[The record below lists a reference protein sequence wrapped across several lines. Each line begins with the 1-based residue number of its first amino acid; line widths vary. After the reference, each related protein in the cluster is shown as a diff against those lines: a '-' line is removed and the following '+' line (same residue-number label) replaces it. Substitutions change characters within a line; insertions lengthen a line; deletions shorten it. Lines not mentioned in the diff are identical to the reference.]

1 MDADISDILASVSRP
16 SVPQSTLDLQA
27 LTRAWVNERTS
38 PELLP
43 YPAELVDRVMDR
55 VKKQIET
62 IEDMTATMDAKSNF
76 TLVILQTELERFKFL
91 VRSFVRSRI
100 AKVHQTPLLLFS
112 LHALKKTPQKIDK
125 YPHHYRALALE
136 QQAEPT
142 VQPVLSHV
150 EQQYLQQHQ
159 SILAGHIHSAFL
171 SSFPSQLQKL
181 DDTAGGISMVDKP
194 DEDGAVFCRV
204 LRDAG
209 EAEIHSE
216 EGTSEVELK
225 RGDVWILR
233 WSAVRDAVV
242 RGDVEL
248 I

>member
-16 SVPQSTLDLQA
+16 SIPQATLDLQA

-43 YPAELVDRVMDR
+43 YPAALVDRVMDR

-91 VRSFVRSRI
+91 VRSFIRSRI
-100 AKVHQTPLLLFS
+100 AKVRPDSTACNLPAIAKQNF
-112 LHALKKTPQKIDK
+112 KIDK

-209 EAEIHSE
+209 EVDIHSE

>member
-1 MDADISDILASVSRP
+1 MDDDIQDILDSVSRP
-16 SVPQSTLDLQA
+16 SVPQRTLDLQA

-43 YPAELVDRVMDR
+43 YPSDLVERVMER

-62 IEDMTATMDAKSNF
+62 IEDMTGTADPKSNF

-91 VRSFVRSRI
+91 VRSFLRARI
-100 AKVHQTPLLLFS
+100 A
-112 LHALKKTPQKIDK
+112 KIDK
-125 YPHHYRALALE
+125 YPHHYRAEALKE
-136 QQAEPT
+136 SQATLSTPS
-142 VQPVLSHV
+142 PLLSHL
-150 EQQYLQQHQ
+150 EQQYLQSHQGLLSQHY
-159 SILAGHIHSAFL
+159 HSSFL
-171 SSFPSQLQKL
+171 SSFPTALQKL

-194 DEDGAVFCRV
+194 EEDSAVFCRV

-209 EAEIHSE
+209 SVEIQGATSASEAE
-216 EGTSEVELK
+216 LR
-225 RGDVWILR
+225 RGDVFVIR
-233 WSAVRDAVV
+233 WSAVSDAVK

>member
-16 SVPQSTLDLQA
+16 SIPQATLDLQA

-100 AKVHQTPLLLFS
+100 AK
-112 LHALKKTPQKIDK
+112 IDK

-142 VQPVLSHV
+142 AQPVLSHV

>member
-100 AKVHQTPLLLFS
+100 AK
-112 LHALKKTPQKIDK
+112 IDK

-136 QQAEPT
+136 QQTEPAA
-142 VQPVLSHV
+142 QPVLSHV

>member
-1 MDADISDILASVSRP
+1 
-16 SVPQSTLDLQA
+16 
-27 LTRAWVNERTS
+27 
-38 PELLP
+38 
-43 YPAELVDRVMDR
+43 
-55 VKKQIET
+55 
-62 IEDMTATMDAKSNF
+62 MTATMDAKSNF

-100 AKVHQTPLLLFS
+100 AKVRLDLTACNLPAITKQKS
-112 LHALKKTPQKIDK
+112 KIDK

-142 VQPVLSHV
+142 AQPVLSHV